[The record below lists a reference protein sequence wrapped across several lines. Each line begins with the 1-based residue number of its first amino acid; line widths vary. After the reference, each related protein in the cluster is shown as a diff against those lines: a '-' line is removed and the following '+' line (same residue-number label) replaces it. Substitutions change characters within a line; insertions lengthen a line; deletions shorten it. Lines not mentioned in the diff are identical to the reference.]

1 MNHDLYLPRYP
12 PDEAAKPDARS
23 GSYGIG
29 RANHA
34 SRSPL
39 PDSQG
44 LTSLPRRFLTSSPPL

>member
-1 MNHDLYLPRYP
+1 MTSTCRAIRQMKLH
-12 PDEAAKPDARS
+12 KPDARS